1 MLRKYG
7 TGQVTGVEPTAEAE
21 KIEKTASQAWQDTDE
36 QALQVESES

>member
-7 TGQVTGVEPTAEAE
+7 TGEVTGVEPSTEA
-21 KIEKTASQAWQDTDE
+21 IEKTAATVWQDTDE

>member
-7 TGQVTGVEPTAEAE
+7 TGEVTGVEPTTEPE
-21 KIEKTASQAWQDTDE
+21 TIEKLAATFWQNVDE